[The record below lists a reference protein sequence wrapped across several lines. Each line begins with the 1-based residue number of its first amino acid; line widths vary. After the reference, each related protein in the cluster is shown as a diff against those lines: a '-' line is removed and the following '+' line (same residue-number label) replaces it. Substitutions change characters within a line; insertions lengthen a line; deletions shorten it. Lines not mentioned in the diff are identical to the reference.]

1 MPWVWTSKEVEF
13 EADMISSRVYLVQ
26 QANYSSQG
34 RPHNSAT
41 EICFFTLEHREIDK
55 KA

>member
-13 EADMISSRVYLVQ
+13 EAGMISSRVYLVQ

-41 EICFFTLEHREIDK
+41 EICLFTLEHWEIDN